1 MLLRNKALWIGVQI
15 MWQIVPNY
23 GALFQHSIAMQW
35 LILIRTCS
43 LFGQVIQLQC
53 DQMLELKTSPQL
65 VNVAQKVA
73 NEALP

>member
-1 MLLRNKALWIGVQI
+1 MSPGFFETCTSQFVW
-15 MWQIVPNY
+15 
-23 GALFQHSIAMQW
+23 QW